1 MYIPAFW
8 VGVGA
13 TILAEI
19 IGIVIV
25 AATSRYAN
33 KK

>member
-1 MYIPAFW
+1 MYISQFW

-19 IGIVIV
+19 VALIVVAIV
-25 AATSRYAN
+25 SGKR
-33 KK
+33 K